1 MEIPHD
7 VINQILRTV
16 ESVQDGQKQL
26 AEDVLSIKGRLELL
40 ALQQDHNE
48 KEEDIGTTKNVS
60 NTNKQS
66 PDRLLSASTN
76 ASSLPSL
83 QGSRQVSFNDK
94 PAAPQ
99 RSAATSLSSR
109 IILTTYPGQAGIDPI
124 AMSWGHHDQMQRGPV
139 VVSRSQ
145 STIKRRNAIGAHGG
159 SYSVYHALAVASK
172 NLDVDHRADFT
183 NSEPAVNLGPFA
195 QWADAKKIVSLDP
208 WGHLSPWLFD
218 SMIKTDNIHIRP
230 TIAITKAHMKLP
242 ELEQSVR
249 LGRLKPDGKICLNDT
264 GELAVTKFAVEP
276 VWFLPGVAERFGI
289 EEAVKEA
296 QRGGSGVVVY
306 FRKEGRA
313 LGEVTKYLVYNASK

>member
-145 STIKRRNAIGAHGG
+145 STIKRRNGMPT
-159 SYSVYHALAVASK
+159 
-172 NLDVDHRADFT
+172 FT
-183 NSEPAVNLGPFA
+183 YEARRLSLG
-195 QWADAKKIVSLDP
+195 
-208 WGHLSPWLFD
+208 H
-218 SMIKTDNIHIRP
+218 
-230 TIAITKAHMKLP
+230 
-242 ELEQSVR
+242 
-249 LGRLKPDGKICLNDT
+249 C
-264 GELAVTKFAVEP
+264 
-276 VWFLPGVAERFGI
+276 
-289 EEAVKEA
+289 
-296 QRGGSGVVVY
+296 
-306 FRKEGRA
+306 
-313 LGEVTKYLVYNASK
+313 